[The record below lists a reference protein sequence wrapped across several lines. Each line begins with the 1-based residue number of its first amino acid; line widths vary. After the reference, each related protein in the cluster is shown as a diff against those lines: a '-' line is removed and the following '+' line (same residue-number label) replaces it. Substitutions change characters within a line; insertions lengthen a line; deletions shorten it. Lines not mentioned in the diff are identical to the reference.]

1 MKLNFKSIKYQNIL
15 SVGNNP
21 IEINFD
27 TAKKT
32 LITGRN
38 GGGKSTLIEAL
49 TYALFG
55 KSFRD
60 LKVGQLVNSVNK
72 KKCLVELVMEYGND
86 EIKIIRGQKPKV
98 FEIWKNGEKL
108 PEDAATGDYQVQ
120 LETMLNLNL
129 VGFKQVI
136 VLGTAGYTPF
146 MELRTPDRRKLVEDL
161 LSLSVISDMDK
172 LNKSYLRG
180 VNQQLDTL
188 SMQISHVQQ
197 QIQTHQKFIAEQKA
211 KANQNVQQYQD
222 IYDSHVATAKSIKE
236 ELTKLQ
242 EDIAEIVISGEDQTE
257 NLNKLRDGFSRLSM
271 TVEQLK
277 KLEVMYQKGGEC
289 PACKQAIKPTPE
301 RMQEIAENIKNGSQ
315 KLILIKNKQD
325 QCQQIMNGII
335 KQQQQIQALKSKYAG
350 LKSTLQN
357 EVANAKRVQ
366 TIMETAKQ
374 EVIIDESPV
383 LELQQKEKELDGNR
397 AGYIKEKYYRGIVSE
412 MMKDSGVKASIVKR
426 YIPYFN
432 KQIAYYLDLLGA
444 DYQFTL
450 DDEFNE
456 SIKSLGRD
464 DFSYASF
471 SQGERARINL
481 SILFTWRDVT
491 SKVSG
496 VDLSLLVLDEVFDGP
511 LDKEGSFAIKTLLDN
526 VDGNVIVISHQDLDP
541 QDFNRHITMTKVGR
555 FTKCTIVDHNDR
567 TTI

>member
-15 SVGNNP
+15 SVGNVP
-21 IEINFD
+21 IEITFD

-32 LITGRN
+32 LITGKN

-72 KKCLVELVMEYGND
+72 KKCLVELVIEYGKD
-86 EIKIIRGQKPKV
+86 EYKIIRGQKPKI

-108 PEDAATGDYQVQ
+108 AEDAASGDYQAQ
-120 LETMLNLNL
+120 LETMLNINL

-146 MELRTPDRRKLVEDL
+146 MELRTPERRKLVEDL
-161 LSLSVISDMDK
+161 LSLSVISEMDK

-180 VNQQLDTL
+180 VNQEMNTL
-188 SMQISHVQQ
+188 TMQIDHVQQ
-197 QIQTHQKFIAEQKA
+197 QIATHQKFINEQKA
-211 KANQNVQQYQD
+211 KANQNNQRYKE
-222 IYDSHVATAKSIKE
+222 IYDSHVETAQSIKKQLV
-236 ELTKLQ
+236 ELQ
-242 EDIAEIVISGEDQTE
+242 AQIADAVINGEDQTE
-257 NLNKLRDGFSRLSM
+257 NINKLRDGYSRLSM
-271 TVEQLK
+271 TIEQLK
-277 KLEVMYQKGGEC
+277 KLEVMYKRGGEC
-289 PACKQAIKPTPE
+289 PSCKQVISPTPE
-301 RMQEIAENIKNGSQ
+301 RMQEIAEKIAAGTQ
-315 KLILIKNKQD
+315 RMTLIKSKQD
-325 QCQQIMNGII
+325 ELQGIMNDML
-335 KQQQQIQALKSKYAG
+335 QQQRALNGLKSKYEA
-350 LKSTLQN
+350 LRSTLQN
-357 EVANAKRVQ
+357 EVAAAKRAQ
-366 TIMETAKQ
+366 DIMNAAQQ
-374 EVIIDESPV
+374 EITIDESPV
-383 LELQQKEKELDGNR
+383 LKLQEKESTLTEDR
-397 AGYIKEKYYRGIVSE
+397 AKYVKEKYYRGIITD
-412 MMKDSGVKASIVKR
+412 MLKDSGVKASIVKR

-511 LDKEGSFAIKTLLDN
+511 LDKEGSFAIKSLLDS

-541 QDFNRHITMTKVGR
+541 QDFDRHITMSKVGR
-555 FTKCTIVDHNDR
+555 FSKCTI
-567 TTI
+567 TETEK

>member
-277 KLEVMYQKGGEC
+277 KLETMYHKGGEC
-289 PACKQAIKPTPE
+289 PACKQVISPTPE

-541 QDFNRHITMTKVGR
+541 QDFNRHINMQKVGR
-555 FTKCTIVDHNDR
+555 FTKCTIVDHHD
-567 TTI
+567 